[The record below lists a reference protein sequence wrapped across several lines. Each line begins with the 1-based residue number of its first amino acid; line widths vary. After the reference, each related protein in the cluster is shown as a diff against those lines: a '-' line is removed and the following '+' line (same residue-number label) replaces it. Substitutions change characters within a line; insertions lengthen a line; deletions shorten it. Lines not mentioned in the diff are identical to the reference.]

1 MKPCLLIPIYNHKDT
16 IAAVLAD
23 LAPRNLPCL
32 IIDDGSD
39 AMTRQVI
46 DHEAAKYT
54 WVRVIH
60 QERNGGKGR
69 AVITGFFSAY
79 DKGYTHAIQID
90 ADGQHNA
97 HDIDRFLAEATAY
110 PAALI
115 LGKPLFGPDVPLSR
129 YLGRKIS
136 QWCVWVETL
145 SRAIGD
151 PLCGFR
157 VYPLAATVA
166 LLKRIRVGTRMD
178 FDPDIA
184 VRLYWAGVAIH
195 NVETRIWYPQRGV
208 SHFRMVQDNVRISWM
223 HTRLLAGMLVRIPQL
238 LLRRAA
244 E

>member
-1 MKPCLLIPIYNHKDT
+1 MNPCLLIPIYNNKET
-16 IAAVLAD
+16 IVAVLAD
-23 LAPRNLPCL
+23 LAPYNLPC
-32 IIDDGSD
+32 IIVDDGSD
-39 AMTRQVI
+39 AMTQQVI
-46 DHEAAKYT
+46 EHEAAHYS
-54 WVRVIH
+54 WVQVIH
-60 QERNGGKGR
+60 QEHNEGKGR
-69 AVITGFFSAY
+69 AVISGFLCAY
-79 DKGYTHAIQID
+79 NKGYTHAIQID

-97 HDIDRFLAEATAY
+97 HDIDRFLAEATVY

-145 SRAIGD
+145 SWAIGD

-157 VYPLAATVA
+157 LYPLAATVA
-166 LLKRIRVGTRMD
+166 LIKRTRVGARMD

-184 VRLYWAGVAIH
+184 VRLYWAGVEIR
-195 NVETRIWYPQRGV
+195 NVETRISYPEGGV
-208 SHFRMVQDNVRISWM
+208 SHFRMFRDNVRISWM

-238 LLRRAA
+238 LLRRIA